1 MESFGSEVELII
13 KRWISSDQMILTDLL
28 FQMALPNFGYM
39 RNSKFKKKDEKI
51 ILKLKFSSVHD
62 MTMFDP
68 LMVNKFV

>member
-1 MESFGSEVELII
+1 
-13 KRWISSDQMILTDLL
+13 MILTDLL

-68 LMVNKFV
+68 LMVNRFV